1 MNAST
6 ETNNAVVAADLHGG
20 RYARKHEDRVRITAN
35 EEALTGQVAASL
47 EDCMIALTGNPNM
60 IATIRRSPN
69 RRFARVLFDVLIEDG
84 NDNQTINPDLTME
97 EAKAF
102 VKAIETAHVWFT
114 HNNVASSQDDS
125 NSVVILADTVAETA
139 QEVAQEVAQ
148 DDTETVMEATT
159 EDATQA

>member
-6 ETNNAVVAADLHGG
+6 ETNAVVAADIHGG

-35 EEALTGQVAASL
+35 EEALTGQIAASL

-69 RRFARVLFDVLIEDG
+69 RRFARVLFDVFIEDG
-84 NDNQTINPDLTME
+84 NDNQTINSDLTME

-114 HNNVASSQDDS
+114 HNNVASSQDDD
-125 NSVVILADTVAETA
+125 NTVVVLADTVAETA
-139 QEVAQEVAQ
+139 QDVA
-148 DDTETVMEATT
+148 ETVMEATT
-159 EDATQA
+159 EGATQA